1 MKGAALLEQR
11 RTPTGWAGAGSA
23 RRRYYS
29 DGSNIAA
36 NPVSRKVPMS
46 MTPRQSLA
54 RILNTMGR
62 DFENVAEEEEKRQRD
77 LKALRDWSLQ
87 VLGWP
92 IHPRPLGAW
101 A

>member
-1 MKGAALLEQR
+1 
-11 RTPTGWAGAGSA
+11 
-23 RRRYYS
+23 
-29 DGSNIAA
+29 
-36 NPVSRKVPMS
+36 MS

-54 RILNTMGR
+54 RILNTMGC

-92 IHPRPLGAW
+92 IHPRPMGAW